1 MFADENVSKQIT
13 MKGFYVPA
21 ALSLMLLSLPIAA
34 QSVATDTILLATF
47 NDSISLDE
55 VVIKAH
61 KTPRANSRWSDL
73 QPVDLVTV
81 GGSNGDLYRALQTL
95 PGVQLQG
102 ESGRLLV
109 RGGNSNETQTYIDGM
124 HVLNPYTTTGTDTPA
139 RGRYSTFMFSG
150 VNLASGGQS
159 QEYGEALSAVL
170 PLETKDYSTVNK
182 FGMNVSTV
190 GMGGGGT
197 RAFNRS
203 SLSLNLDYQNLVPY
217 DRVYPSRIDF
227 KRPYRMLS
235 GATQF
240 RYTPNEKTLFKF
252 YVGYDR
258 TDFSN
263 YTDIDHHLFGLGEN
277 NIYLN
282 TTFRKRTAF
291 DWNWFIGTAYSF
303 YDRKVKGAV
312 KDRDVWNERQQEFHL
327 KAKFFKLFT
336 SRLRLD
342 MGVETFVRSY
352 RNHYQLETLRDMHQ
366 MYPTIYAGFLSSAF
380 YLSENLKTEI
390 SLRPEY
396 TSLNRTMNWSPRA
409 AVSYTWNH
417 LLVSVVAGQY
427 TQLPENDYLIRN
439 ISLPSNVCRQ
449 VLFSLQYEQGGRFY
463 KAEFY
468 YKNYK
473 KLELSVPDGIT
484 PDGYG
489 YSKGIDLYFCDNAL
503 WKNFEYRLSYSYN
516 LSKRKYREYTELTVP
531 QYATR
536 HNASLVLKY
545 SVPRLRT
552 IFSVTDG
559 VASGRPYHNPELSEL
574 MNDEVKPYH
583 SLDLGITV
591 LAGKKVIVHASA
603 TNLLGRKNE
612 YGRIDGEAVR
622 TSSDHFF
629 YLGVYIT
636 LGKKVAYDVSNF

>member
-102 ESGRLLV
+102 EGGRLLV

-217 DRVYPSRIDF
+217 DRVYPRAQILNGRIACYPVRPNF
-227 KRPYRMLS
+227 ATHRMKRPFLNFMWDMIVRIFRI
-235 GATQF
+235 TQISIII
-240 RYTPNEKTLFKF
+240 
-252 YVGYDR
+252 
-258 TDFSN
+258 FS
-263 YTDIDHHLFGLGEN
+263 
-277 NIYLN
+277 
-282 TTFRKRTAF
+282 A
-291 DWNWFIGTAYSF
+291 W
-303 YDRKVKGAV
+303 VK
-312 KDRDVWNERQQEFHL
+312 
-327 KAKFFKLFT
+327 
-336 SRLRLD
+336 
-342 MGVETFVRSY
+342 
-352 RNHYQLETLRDMHQ
+352 
-366 MYPTIYAGFLSSAF
+366 TIYTSIQHSA
-380 YLSENLKTEI
+380 N
-390 SLRPEY
+390 
-396 TSLNRTMNWSPRA
+396 
-409 AVSYTWNH
+409 V
-417 LLVSVVAGQY
+417 
-427 TQLPENDYLIRN
+427 QLPI
-439 ISLPSNVCRQ
+439 
-449 VLFSLQYEQGGRFY
+449 
-463 KAEFY
+463 
-468 YKNYK
+468 
-473 KLELSVPDGIT
+473 GI
-484 PDGYG
+484 G
-489 YSKGIDLYFCDNAL
+489 
-503 WKNFEYRLSYSYN
+503 
-516 LSKRKYREYTELTVP
+516 
-531 QYATR
+531 
-536 HNASLVLKY
+536 
-545 SVPRLRT
+545 
-552 IFSVTDG
+552 
-559 VASGRPYHNPELSEL
+559 LSEL
-574 MNDEVKPYH
+574 PTLFM
-583 SLDLGITV
+583 I
-591 LAGKKVIVHASA
+591 GK
-603 TNLLGRKNE
+603 
-612 YGRIDGEAVR
+612 
-622 TSSDHFF
+622 
-629 YLGVYIT
+629 
-636 LGKKVAYDVSNF
+636 